1 MVLKYCAPYADVH
14 DAADFLFF
22 FGKINGLLLISVQKD
37 ASLLLRNFSIG
48 VGGWGV
54 CVWGG
59 LNLSFRGNFYL
70 HPGFEV
76 KRGNRTRAA
85 SLLSTV
91 II

>member
-48 VGGWGV
+48 VGVG
-54 CVWGG
+54 CVGGG